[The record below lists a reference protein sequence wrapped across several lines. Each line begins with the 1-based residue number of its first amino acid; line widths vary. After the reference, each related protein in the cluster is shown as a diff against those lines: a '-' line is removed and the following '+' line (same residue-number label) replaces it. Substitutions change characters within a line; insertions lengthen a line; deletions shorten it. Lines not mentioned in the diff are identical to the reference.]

1 MAKALII
8 DDEIHCCDSLQWLLK
23 NYCPEIDVAGTAH
36 HAETAVQLIR
46 KLKPQLLFLDVE
58 MPDINGFEMLSSLPD
73 IDFSIIFTT
82 AFDKYAV
89 RAIRFGAMD
98 YLVKPIDKDDL
109 RKAVETFLKH
119 NPRDTE
125 KQLSALL
132 THIRKSN
139 DLAFQKVA
147 FPTQHGY
154 ELIMIK
160 NIMVC
165 EGSSNYTNVHLQ
177 QGQHML
183 VSKTLKEI
191 QETLDFPPFFR
202 VHHSFLVNLQF
213 ITRYIKGEGGFVVLA
228 NDMTIPVSRSKKDEL
243 LRIITNLSH

>member
-8 DDEIHCCDSLQWLLK
+8 DDEKHCCDSLQWLLN
-23 NYCPEIDVAGTAH
+23 NYCPEIDVAGTAY
-36 HAETAVQLIR
+36 HAETAIELIR
-46 KLKPQLLFLDVE
+46 RIKPQLIFLDVE
-58 MPDINGFEMLSSLPD
+58 MPDISGFEMLSSLPD
-73 IDFSIIFTT
+73 IDFDIIFTT
-82 AFDKYAV
+82 AFDKYAI

-109 RKAVETFLKH
+109 RQAVDTFLKRNH
-119 NPRDTE
+119 RDTA

-139 DLAFQKVA
+139 DIAFQKVA

-154 ELIMIK
+154 ELVMIK

-177 QGQHML
+177 EGQHMQIGRAH
-183 VSKTLKEI
+183 V
-191 QETLDFPPFFR
+191 
-202 VHHSFLVNLQF
+202 
-213 ITRYIKGEGGFVVLA
+213 
-228 NDMTIPVSRSKKDEL
+228 
-243 LRIITNLSH
+243 